1 MNIGGYMP
9 FSLSDYPGCPAAI
22 VFTQGCNFRCPFC
35 HNDALIEIKAGSIP
49 ATEVLSSL
57 VNRRKFLQG
66 VVISGGEPCLQ
77 NAIESFC
84 ASIKEM
90 GLRVKLDTNG
100 SRPDVLIRL
109 INADYVDYV
118 AMDVKAPPDRYHVLS
133 GVEVHWNTIEE
144 SIRVLAASGIPH
156 HFRTTN
162 VTALLSAED
171 IDEIVG
177 HLPLGSKH
185 ILQDF
190 RRELAHDPRLRD
202 QSAQNEVCTSP
213 GQYHETETSCVN

>member
-1 MNIGGYMP
+1 MNIGGYLP

-35 HNDALIEIKAGSIP
+35 HNNALIEIKAGSIP

-57 VNRRKFLQG
+57 ANRRKFLQG

-77 NAIESFC
+77 NGIEDFC
-84 ASIKEM
+84 ASVKEL

-109 INADYVDYV
+109 INAGCVDYV
-118 AMDVKAPPDRYHVLS
+118 AMDVKAPPGRYHVLS
-133 GVEVHWNTIEE
+133 GIEVNWNTMEE
-144 SIRVLAASGIPH
+144 SMRALTASGIPH

-162 VTALLSAED
+162 VTPLLSLKD
-171 IDEIVG
+171 IGEIVG

-185 ILQDF
+185 VLQEF
-190 RRELAHDPRLRD
+190 RRELARDSWLRTR
-202 QSAQNEVCTSP
+202 SAQNEVCELP
-213 GQYHETETSCVN
+213 G